1 MDPQTATLFPD
12 AGLGLRA
19 GVLPCQHLRTLIQQG
34 VISATR
40 PVDDDQIQPASMD
53 LRLGATAY
61 RVAASFLPG
70 PGMTVRRKIEELQL
84 YELDLSTPKVLE
96 KGYVYIVQLM
106 ESVKLPRTY
115 CGRAN
120 PKSTTGRL
128 DVFTRLLTDYCVEYE
143 FIDTEYAGP
152 LYVEIVPLNFSIVVQ
167 AGTKLN
173 QLRIIRGGRAD
184 PDVDLSDTALED
196 LDRKEHLVYNRK
208 AELKK
213 ASIWDGLIL
222 SIDLHGDGPD
232 DVVGFKARSHNRP
245 IDLSKKGHYDPL
257 AYWEPIMGGPN
268 RSLTLFPNDFFI
280 LATKERV
287 RVPLEYAA
295 RLVEIDPSYGEFR
308 VHYAGFFDPGFGY
321 GRNDVLGTLGVLEV
335 RSHDVPF
342 QMTDGQIVA
351 RLKFERLVEK
361 PDKVYGVEIGSSYQ
375 KQGVALS
382 KQFKKLP

>member
-1 MDPQTATLFPD
+1 MEPQTADLFPPTN
-12 AGLGLRA
+12 LGLKS
-19 GVLPCQHLRTLIQQG
+19 GVLPCQHLRLLIQQG
-34 VISATR
+34 VISATQ
-40 PVDDDQIQPASMD
+40 PVEDDQIQPASMD
-53 LRLGATAY
+53 LRLGTKAY

-70 PGMTVRRKIEELQL
+70 PGTTVMKRVEELQV
-84 YELDLSTPKVLE
+84 YDLDLSTPKVLE

-106 ESVKLPRTY
+106 ESVKLPKTF
-115 CGRAN
+115 CARAN

-128 DVFTRLLTDYCVEYE
+128 DVFTRLITDYCSEYE
-143 FIDTEYAGP
+143 FVDTEYAGP
-152 LYVEIVPLNFSIVVQ
+152 LYVEIVPLTFSIVVQ

-173 QLRIIRGGRAD
+173 QLRIIRGERED
-184 PDVDLSDTALED
+184 QNVDISKTALEE
-196 LDRKEHLVYNRK
+196 LDRKEHLVYDRSAN
-208 AELKK
+208 LKK

-222 SIDLHGDGPD
+222 SIDLQGDGPD
-232 DVVGFKARSHNRP
+232 DIVGFKAKPHNRP
-245 IDLSKKGHYDPL
+245 IDLAKKGHYDPKD
-257 AYWEPIMGGPN
+257 YWEPIMGGPGKQ
-268 RSLTLFPNDFFI
+268 LTLFPNDFFI

-321 GRNDVLGTLGVLEV
+321 GKNDVLGTIGVLEV

-351 RLKFERLVEK
+351 RLQYERLVEK
-361 PDKVYGVEIGSSYQ
+361 PDKIYGVEIGSSYQ

-382 KQFKKLP
+382 KQFKKI

>member
-1 MDPQTATLFPD
+1 MEPAAATLFP
-12 AGLGLRA
+12 ASAVGSRA
-19 GVLPCQHLRTLIQQG
+19 GVLPRQHLRHLIQQG
-34 VISATR
+34 VISASA
-40 PVDDDQIQPASMD
+40 PIEDAQIQPASLD
-53 LRLGATAY
+53 LRLGTKAW

-70 PGMTVRRKIEELQL
+70 PGTTVLKRIEDLRI
-84 YELDLSTPKVLE
+84 YGLDLTTPKVLE
-96 KGYVYIVQLM
+96 KGYVYIVPLM
-106 ESVKLPRTY
+106 ESVRLPRTY

-128 DVFTRLLTDYCVEYE
+128 DVFTRLLTDHCAEYE
-143 FIDTEYAGP
+143 FVDTEYSGP
-152 LYVEIVPLNFSIVVQ
+152 LYVEIVPLNFSVVVQ
-167 AGTKLN
+167 AGTSLN

-184 PDVDLSDTALED
+184 PDVDLSDTSLEE
-196 LDRKEHLVYNRK
+196 LDRKERLVYDRQANPLR
-208 AELKK
+208 AT
-213 ASIWDGLIL
+213 IWDGLTL
-222 SIDLHGDGPD
+222 SIDLKGDGPD
-232 DVVGFKARSHNRP
+232 DVVGFRARKANRP
-245 IDLSKKGHYDPL
+245 IDLAKRGHYDPKT
-257 AYWEPIMGGPN
+257 YWEPIPGGDS
-268 RSLTLFPNDFFI
+268 RTLTLFPNDFYI

-321 GRNDVLGTLGVLEV
+321 GRNDVLGTIGVLEV

-351 RLKFERLVEK
+351 RLKYERLVEK
-361 PDKVYGVEIGSSYQ
+361 PDKVYGAEIGSSYQ